1 MNVANVWANVWQKVR
16 TDGSKGAE
24 RAKGQKGKR
33 YGKSRSKTA
42 VKVAKVAKVARNKS
56 APRQNVAT
64 AQNNHAHN
72 IDYLHTQYRAITYY
86 LHT

>member
-33 YGKSRSKTA
+33 YGKSM
-42 VKVAKVAKVARNKS
+42 NKGF
-56 APRQNVAT
+56 
-64 AQNNHAHN
+64 
-72 IDYLHTQYRAITYY
+72 
-86 LHT
+86 